1 MTYGT
6 QAYKQ
11 NKGDQMNLRTREL
24 YDGLERAAHRA
35 LLYSVGF
42 TKEDFGK
49 PVVAVVNSWNE
60 IVAGHIHLR
69 GLAEAVKGGIREGSG
84 IPIEF
89 NTIAICDGLCQ
100 GHVGMRYPLPS
111 REVIA
116 DSIELM
122 VESHRFDAM
131 VMLCSCDKIVPA
143 HIMGALRI
151 NIPSIIVTGG
161 PMYPGKYKEFEGIT
175 LSSMREYI
183 GKAKIGEISYG
194 ELDEIERCALPGPG
208 SCSMMGT
215 ANTMS
220 CIAEAIGMS
229 LTGCGTSHAT
239 SSEKLRIARKSGLR
253 IMQMVEEDLTP
264 HKIVTKEAITNAT
277 TVAMALGGS
286 TNMALHIPAIA
297 HERGIAFPLG
307 MFDQISKN
315 TPHIC
320 DIKPS
325 GKYPVSFL
333 EEAGGIPAV
342 MKQLESKLNLDVL
355 TVTGKTMGENIQKA
369 QVLDRD
375 VIRPISDPVHPE
387 GSLAVLRGNLAP
399 NGAVVKQAGV
409 HEKMMVHKGPAR
421 TFNSMEDAVDALM
434 EDKVKGG
441 EVMVIRYEGPKGGPG
456 MREMHMVTSILMGL
470 GLGDKVA
477 LVTDGRFSGS
487 TRGPCIGHI
496 SPEAAE
502 GGPIA
507 LVEEGDIIEV
517 DIPNRK
523 VSLLV
528 SDGELKDRAGHFT
541 PFRKETR
548 GALRRYS
555 LLAKSADKGAILSED
570 L

>member
-1 MTYGT
+1 ME
-6 QAYKQ
+6 
-11 NKGDQMNLRTREL
+11 LRSKEI

-42 TKEDFGK
+42 TEEDFGK
-49 PVVAVVNSWNE
+49 PLVAVVNSWNE
-60 IVAGHIHLR
+60 IVPGHIHLR
-69 GLAEAVKGGIREGSG
+69 SLAEAAKGGIREGGG

-100 GHVGMRYPLPS
+100 GHIGMSYPLPS

-131 VMLCSCDKIVPA
+131 LMLCSCDKIVPA
-143 HIMGALRI
+143 HIMAALRI
-151 NIPSIIVTGG
+151 DIPSIIVTGG
-161 PMYPGKYKEFEGIT
+161 PMHPGKYKEVEGIT
-175 LSSMREYI
+175 LSNMREYI
-183 GKAKIGEISYG
+183 GKAKVGEISYE
-194 ELDEIERCALPGPG
+194 ELAEIERCALPGPG

-220 CIAEAIGMS
+220 CIAEAMGMT

-239 SSEKLRIARKSGLR
+239 SAEKVRIARKSGLR
-253 IMQMVEEDLTP
+253 IVQMVEEDLRP
-264 HKIVTKEAITNAT
+264 HKIVTEEAITNAT
-277 TVAMALGGS
+277 TVAMAFGGS

-297 HERGIAFPLG
+297 HERGLNFPLEL
-307 MFDQISKN
+307 FDRISRN
-315 TPHIC
+315 TPYIC
-320 DIKPS
+320 DIRPS
-325 GKYPVSFL
+325 GKYPVSLL

-342 MKQLESKLNLDVL
+342 MKELEGTLNLDVL
-355 TVTGKTMGENIQKA
+355 TVTGKTMGENIRNA
-369 QVLDRD
+369 RVLDRD
-375 VIRPISDPVHPE
+375 VIRPISDPIHPE
-387 GSLAVLRGNLAP
+387 GSLAVLKGNLAP

-434 EDKVKGG
+434 EDRVKGG

-502 GGPIA
+502 GGPIG
-507 LVEEGDIIEV
+507 LVEEGDMIGI
-517 DIPNRK
+517 DIPGRRL
-523 VSLLV
+523 SLLV
-528 SDGELKDRAGHFT
+528 PDGELRERAKHFI
-541 PFRKETR
+541 PLRKEAR
-548 GALRRYS
+548 GVLKRYS
-555 LLAKSADKGAILSED
+555 LLAQSPDRGAILSED

>member
-1 MTYGT
+1 
-6 QAYKQ
+6 
-11 NKGDQMNLRTREL
+11 MNLRSKEL

-42 TKEDFGK
+42 TEEDFGK
-49 PVVAVVNSWNE
+49 PLVAVVNSWNE
-60 IVAGHIHLR
+60 IVPGHIHLR
-69 GLAEAVKGGIREGSG
+69 SLAEAVKGGIREGGG
-84 IPIEF
+84 IPMEF

-100 GHVGMRYPLPS
+100 GHIGMSYPLPS

-131 VMLCSCDKIVPA
+131 VMICSCDKIVPA
-143 HIMGALRI
+143 HIMAALRI
-151 NIPSIIVTGG
+151 DIPSIIVTGG

-175 LSSMREYI
+175 LSSMREFI
-183 GKAKIGEISYG
+183 GKVKVGEISYE
-194 ELDEIERCALPGPG
+194 ELAEIERCALPGPG
-208 SCSMMGT
+208 SCAMMGT

-220 CIAEAIGMS
+220 CIAEAMGMT

-253 IMQMVEEDLTP
+253 IIQMVEEGLTP
-264 HKIVTKEAITNAT
+264 DKIVTEEAITNAT
-277 TVAMALGGS
+277 AVAMALGGS

-297 HERGIAFPLG
+297 HERGIAFPLE
-307 MFDQISKN
+307 MFDEISRN
-315 TPHIC
+315 TPHLC
-320 DIKPS
+320 DIRPS
-325 GKYPVSFL
+325 GKYPMSSL
-333 EEAGGIPAV
+333 EDAGGIPAV
-342 MKQLESKLNLDVL
+342 MKELEGTLELNVL
-355 TVTGKTMGENIQKA
+355 TVTGRTMAENIQKA

-375 VIRPISDPVHPE
+375 VIRPISSPVHPE
-387 GSLAVLRGNLAP
+387 GSLAILKGNLAP

-409 HEKMMVHKGPAR
+409 HEKMMVHRGPAR

-434 EDKVKGG
+434 DDKVKGG

-456 MREMHMVTSILMGL
+456 MREMHMVTSILMGM

-507 LVEEGDIIEV
+507 LVEEGDMIEI
-517 DIPNRK
+517 DIPKRTLR
-523 VSLLV
+523 LLV
-528 SDGELKDRAGHFT
+528 SDEELSRRAEHFT
-541 PFRKETR
+541 PMKKEAR

-555 LLAKSADKGAILSED
+555 LLAESADKGAVLSEE

>member
-1 MTYGT
+1 
-6 QAYKQ
+6 
-11 NKGDQMNLRTREL
+11 MNLRSKEL

-42 TKEDFGK
+42 TEEDFGK
-49 PVVAVVNSWNE
+49 PLVAVVNSWNE
-60 IVAGHIHLR
+60 IVPGHIHLR
-69 GLAEAVKGGIREGSG
+69 GLAEAVKGGIREGGG
-84 IPIEF
+84 IPMEF

-100 GHVGMRYPLPS
+100 GHIGMSYPLPS

-143 HIMGALRI
+143 HIMAALRM

-175 LSSMREYI
+175 LSNMREYI
-183 GKAKIGEISYG
+183 GKAKVGEISYE
-194 ELDEIERCALPGPG
+194 ELAEIERCALPGPG

-220 CIAEAIGMS
+220 CIAEAMGMT

-253 IMQMVEEDLTP
+253 IIQMLEEGLTP
-264 HKIVTKEAITNAT
+264 DRIVTEEAITNAT

-297 HERGIAFPLG
+297 HERGIAFPLE
-307 MFDQISKN
+307 MFDRISRN
-315 TPHIC
+315 TPHLC
-320 DIKPS
+320 DIRPS
-325 GKYPVSFL
+325 GKYPVSSL
-333 EEAGGIPAV
+333 EDAGGIPAV
-342 MKQLESKLNLDVL
+342 MKELEAKLELNVL
-355 TVTGKTMGENIQKA
+355 TVTGRTMGENIQKA
-369 QVLDRD
+369 RVLDRD

-387 GSLAVLRGNLAP
+387 GSLAILRGNLAP
-399 NGAVVKQAGV
+399 NGAVVKQTSV
-409 HEKMMVHKGPAR
+409 HEKMMVHRGPAR

-434 EDKVKGG
+434 DDGVKGG
-441 EVMVIRYEGPKGGPG
+441 EVMVIRYEGPQGGPG

-507 LVEEGDIIEV
+507 LVEEGDMIEV
-517 DIPNRK
+517 DIPKRTL
-523 VSLLV
+523 SLLV
-528 SDGELKDRAGHFT
+528 SDGELSRRAEHFT
-541 PFRKETR
+541 PVGKEAR

-555 LLAKSADKGAILSED
+555 LLAKSADKGAILSEE

>member
-1 MTYGT
+1 
-6 QAYKQ
+6 
-11 NKGDQMNLRTREL
+11 MNLRSKEL

-42 TKEDFGK
+42 TEEDFGK
-49 PVVAVVNSWNE
+49 PLVAVVNSWNE
-60 IVAGHIHLR
+60 IVPGHIHLR
-69 GLAEAVKGGIREGSG
+69 SLAEAVKGGIREGGG
-84 IPIEF
+84 IPMEF

-100 GHVGMRYPLPS
+100 GHIGMSYPLPS

-143 HIMGALRI
+143 HIMAALRI
-151 NIPSIIVTGG
+151 DIPSIIVTGG
-161 PMYPGKYKEFEGIT
+161 PMYPGRYGEIEGIT
-175 LSSMREYI
+175 LSNMREYI
-183 GKAKIGEISYG
+183 GRAKIGEISYE
-194 ELDEIERCALPGPG
+194 ELAEIERCALPGPG

-220 CIAEAIGMS
+220 CIAEAMGMS

-253 IMQMVEEDLTP
+253 IIRMLEEGLRPD
-264 HKIVTKEAITNAT
+264 KIVTKEAITNAT

-286 TNMALHIPAIA
+286 TNMTLHIPAIA
-297 HERGIAFPLG
+297 HERGIAFPLD
-307 MFDQISKN
+307 MFDEISRT

-320 DIKPS
+320 DIRPS
-325 GKYPVSFL
+325 GKYPLSSL

-342 MKQLESKLNLDVL
+342 MKELESKLELNAL
-355 TVTGKTMGENIQKA
+355 TVTGRTMGQNIQKA
-369 QVLDRD
+369 RVLDRD

-387 GSLAVLRGNLAP
+387 GSLAILKGSLAP
-399 NGAVVKQAGV
+399 SGAVVKQAGV
-409 HEKMMVHKGPAR
+409 HEKMMVHRGPAR

-434 EDKVKGG
+434 EDRVKGG

-507 LVEEGDIIEV
+507 LVEEGDTIEV
-517 DIPNRK
+517 DIPKRTLR
-523 VSLLV
+523 LLV
-528 SDGELKDRAGHFT
+528 SDEELKRRAEHFT
-541 PFRKETR
+541 PVTKEAR

-555 LLAKSADKGAILSED
+555 LLAESADKGAILSEE

>member
-1 MTYGT
+1 M
-6 QAYKQ
+6 
-11 NKGDQMNLRTREL
+11 DLRSKEL

-42 TKEDFGK
+42 TEEDFGK
-49 PVVAVVNSWNE
+49 PLVAVVNSWNE
-60 IVAGHIHLR
+60 IVPGHIHLR
-69 GLAEAVKGGIREGSG
+69 SLAEAAKGGIREGGG

-100 GHVGMRYPLPS
+100 GHIGMSYPLPS

-143 HIMGALRI
+143 HIMAALRI
-151 NIPSIIVTGG
+151 DIPSIIVTGG
-161 PMYPGKYKEFEGIT
+161 PMHPGKYKEVEGIT
-175 LSSMREYI
+175 LSNMREYI
-183 GKAKIGEISYG
+183 GKAKVGEISYV
-194 ELDEIERCALPGPG
+194 ELAEIERCALPGPG

-220 CIAEAIGMS
+220 CIAEAMGMT

-239 SSEKLRIARKSGLR
+239 SSEKVRIARKSGLR
-253 IMQMVEEDLTP
+253 IVRMVEEDLRP
-264 HKIVTKEAITNAT
+264 HKIVTEEAITNAT

-286 TNMALHIPAIA
+286 TNMVLHIPAIA
-297 HERGIAFPLG
+297 HERGLNFPLEL
-307 MFDQISKN
+307 FDRISRD

-320 DIKPS
+320 DIRPS
-325 GKYPVSFL
+325 GKYPVSLL

-342 MKQLESKLNLDVL
+342 MKELESTLNVDVL
-355 TVTGKTMGENIQKA
+355 TVTGKKMGENIRKA
-369 QVLDRD
+369 RVLDRD
-375 VIRPISDPVHPE
+375 VIRLISDPVHPE
-387 GSLAVLRGNLAP
+387 GSLAVLKGNLAP

-434 EDKVKGG
+434 GDRVKGG

-502 GGPIA
+502 GGPIG
-507 LVEEGDIIEV
+507 LVEEGDMIEI
-517 DIPNRK
+517 DIPGRRL
-523 VSLLV
+523 SLLV
-528 SDGELKDRAGHFT
+528 PDGELRERAKHFT
-541 PFRKETR
+541 PLRKEAR
-548 GALRRYS
+548 GVLRRYS
-555 LLAKSADKGAILSED
+555 LLAQSPDRGAILSED

>member
-1 MTYGT
+1 
-6 QAYKQ
+6 
-11 NKGDQMNLRTREL
+11 MNLRSKEL

-42 TKEDFGK
+42 TEEDFGK
-49 PVVAVVNSWNE
+49 PLVAVVNSWNE
-60 IVAGHIHLR
+60 IVPGHIHLR
-69 GLAEAVKGGIREGSG
+69 GLAEAVKGGIREGGG
-84 IPIEF
+84 IPMEF

-100 GHVGMRYPLPS
+100 GHIGMSYPLPS

-143 HIMGALRI
+143 HIMAALRM

-175 LSSMREYI
+175 LSNMREYI
-183 GKAKIGEISYG
+183 GKAKVGEISYE
-194 ELDEIERCALPGPG
+194 ELAEIERCALPGPG

-220 CIAEAIGMS
+220 CIAEAMGMT

-239 SSEKLRIARKSGLR
+239 SSEKLRTARKSGLR
-253 IMQMVEEDLTP
+253 IIQMLEEGLTP
-264 HKIVTKEAITNAT
+264 DRIVTEEAITNAT

-297 HERGIAFPLG
+297 HERGIAFPLE
-307 MFDQISKN
+307 MFDRISRN
-315 TPHIC
+315 TPHLC
-320 DIKPS
+320 DIRPS
-325 GKYPVSFL
+325 GKYPVSSL
-333 EEAGGIPAV
+333 EDAGGIPAV
-342 MKQLESKLNLDVL
+342 MKELEAKLELNVL
-355 TVTGKTMGENIQKA
+355 TVTGRTMGENIQKA
-369 QVLDRD
+369 RVLDRD

-387 GSLAVLRGNLAP
+387 GSLAILRGNLAP
-399 NGAVVKQAGV
+399 NGAVVKQTSV
-409 HEKMMVHKGPAR
+409 HEKMMVHRGPAR

-434 EDKVKGG
+434 DDGVKGG
-441 EVMVIRYEGPKGGPG
+441 EVMVIRYEGPQGGPG

-507 LVEEGDIIEV
+507 LVEEGDMIEV
-517 DIPNRK
+517 DIPKRTL
-523 VSLLV
+523 SLLV
-528 SDGELKDRAGHFT
+528 SDGELSRRAEHFT
-541 PFRKETR
+541 PVGKEAR

-555 LLAKSADKGAILSED
+555 LLAKSADKGAILSEE

>member
-1 MTYGT
+1 
-6 QAYKQ
+6 
-11 NKGDQMNLRTREL
+11 MNLRSKEL

-42 TKEDFGK
+42 TEEDFGK
-49 PVVAVVNSWNE
+49 PLVAVVNSWNE
-60 IVAGHIHLR
+60 IVPGHIHLR
-69 GLAEAVKGGIREGSG
+69 GLAEAVKGGIREGG
-84 IPIEF
+84 GVPIEF

-100 GHVGMRYPLPS
+100 GHIGMSYPLPS

-143 HIMGALRI
+143 HIMAALRI

-161 PMYPGKYKEFEGIT
+161 PMYPGKYGEIEGIT

-183 GKAKIGEISYG
+183 GKAKMGEISHE
-194 ELDEIERCALPGPG
+194 ELAEIERCALPGPG

-220 CIAEAIGMS
+220 CIAEAVGMS

-239 SSEKLRIARKSGLR
+239 SSEKLRIARKSGMR
-253 IMQMVEEDLTP
+253 IIQMVEEDLTP
-264 HKIVTKEAITNAT
+264 DRIITQEAITNAT

-297 HERGIAFPLG
+297 HERGMAFPLD
-307 MFDQISKN
+307 MFDEISRN
-315 TPHIC
+315 TPHLC
-320 DIKPS
+320 DIRPS
-325 GKYPVSFL
+325 GKYPVSSL
-333 EEAGGIPAV
+333 EDAGGIPAV
-342 MKQLESKLNLDVL
+342 MKELGGKLELNVL
-355 TVTGKTMGENIQKA
+355 TVTGRTMGENIHKA
-369 QVLDRD
+369 QVLDTD

-387 GSLAVLRGNLAP
+387 GSLAILTGNLAP
-399 NGAVVKQAGV
+399 NGAVVKQTGV
-409 HEKMMVHKGPAR
+409 HEKMMVHRGPAR

-434 EDKVKGG
+434 EDRVKDA

-502 GGPIA
+502 RGPIA
-507 LVEEGDIIEV
+507 LVEEGDMIEV
-517 DIPNRK
+517 DIPKRK
-523 VSLLV
+523 LSLLV
-528 SDGELKDRAGHFT
+528 SDGELNRRAELFT
-541 PFRKETR
+541 PMGKEAR

-555 LLAKSADKGAILSED
+555 LLAGSADKGAILSEE